1 MTSKT
6 CHFSIYVK
14 TPRNGKIRSIKIEN
28 LNNETT
34 PGKSDSRFVSDHVG
48 DHPKIDSHQNL
59 STNSNHIAC
68 NKPDKNNKINTHIEI
83 EMTNAI

>member
-1 MTSKT
+1 M
-6 CHFSIYVK
+6 V
-14 TPRNGKIRSIKIEN
+14 KIRSMKIEN
-28 LNNETT
+28 LNDETT
-34 PGKSDSRFVSDHVG
+34 PGKPNSQFVPINVG